1 VASKDPDPALSAVG
15 ATADGV
21 TTAYDDAS
29 LSQVLSDDAFA
40 DHVCRA
46 VTGT

>member
-1 VASKDPDPALSAVG
+1 VAGKDPDRALSAVG
-15 ATADGV
+15 ATADGG

-29 LSQVLSDDAFA
+29 LGQVSSDDAFA